1 MNRSSRYP
9 QNEPGTE
16 GFGMRR
22 RSTFLSIPC
31 PAPVSQVVVAIE
43 TMVEEYEERG

>member
-9 QNEPGTE
+9 QNEPGTD
-16 GFGMRR
+16 GFGMKR
-22 RSTFLSIPC
+22 RSTFLSIR
-31 PAPVSQVVVAIE
+31 PAPVSQVVIAIE